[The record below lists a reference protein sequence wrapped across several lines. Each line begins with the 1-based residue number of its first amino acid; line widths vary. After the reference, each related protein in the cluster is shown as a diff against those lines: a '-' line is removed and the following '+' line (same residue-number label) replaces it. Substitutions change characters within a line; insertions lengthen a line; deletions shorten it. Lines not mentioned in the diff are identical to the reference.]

1 MTSRIKGASRSQA
14 DFRAPARLA
23 YGLVLVA
30 FGGLGAW
37 AAYAPLD
44 SAAIAPGQIEVESR
58 RKVIQHLEGGIIKDI
73 LVKEA
78 ERVKEGQVL
87 FRLEPIQA
95 RASVDMLRQQL
106 DTALAQ
112 EARLAAERDG
122 STAIV
127 FPDEL
132 SSRPQAASARADQER
147 QFLERRQS
155 VDNQARM
162 LETRL
167 EQLREQL
174 TGRTRQEESLASQ
187 VESLGSE
194 LSAVAPLV
202 AKGWYAKNKFLA
214 LQREKT
220 KHEGELGQARA
231 EGAKLAKQQEEVQI
245 QIEQLRQEV
254 PRGRRARARRCPQ
267 PSRRLAGKAHGGRR
281 RAHPHRGAGA
291 HRGDRAEPAGDRRER
306 RDQGRRATRRPRARQ
321 QRDRPRRPG
330 FHARHRQRRPRAEG
344 GGAVHGLSSR
354 RTPTI
359 WGKVESLTAD
369 ALVNDL
375 SKQPYYRARV
385 IIERASLPA
394 TVAAKL
400 IPGMP
405 ADVFIT
411 TGERSVLDYIAGP
424 LLNAIARGMRE
435 E

>member
-1 MTSRIKGASRSQA
+1 MTSRIKGATRSQA

-132 SSRPQAASARADQER
+132 SSRLQAASARADQGR

-245 QIEQLRQEV
+245 QIEQLRQKFREDA
-254 PRGRRARARRCPQ
+254 ARELADAR
-267 PSRRLAGKAHGGRR
+267 SRLADLREKLTVAADVLTRIEVRAPIAGIVQNLRVTGASGVIKAGEPLADLVPDSNEIVLAAQVSTLDIDSVAPGQK
-281 RAHPHRGAGA
+281 
-291 HRGDRAEPAGDRRER
+291 AEVRF
-306 RDQGRRATRRPRARQ
+306 Q
-321 QRDRPRRPG
+321 
-330 FHARHRQRRPRAEG
+330 
-344 GGAVHGLSSR
+344 GLSSR

-359 WGKVESLTAD
+359 WGKVENLTAD

-394 TVAAKL
+394 SVAAKL